1 MVDIEMTNVYFQYMY
16 LYILYINLF
25 TGQDMKT
32 KAKIFFPKMAT
43 IQQDEA
49 KGKPL
54 VKFEEGH

>member
-1 MVDIEMTNVYFQYMY
+1 MVDIEMTDVYLQYMY

-32 KAKIFFPKMAT
+32 KADIFFSKTTT

-49 KGKPL
+49 KGKPV